1 MNNFNNLKI
10 AKFKINKI
18 NKVLDI
24 IHWVVKNDI
33 KREITNFLWKQEEIY
48 CYLNL
53 LLKIHYYIIYKLL

>member
-24 IHWVVKNDI
+24 IHWVLKNDI
-33 KREITNFLWKQEEIY
+33 KREITNFL
-48 CYLNL
+48 
-53 LLKIHYYIIYKLL
+53 